1 MTDDSDPD
9 LHVKPFV
16 HDSLTHKALHFSISE
31 IQSRMLLADPYLL
44 DLEYTRT
51 MMGFVLFNPKPERIA
66 MLGLGG
72 GSLAKFC
79 YRHLPHARIEVVEI
93 NPHVIALRDEFLVPA
108 DDQRFHVMR
117 IDGARFVR
125 DCPERFDVLMVDGFD
140 DQGQAPQLAS
150 QSFYDDC
157 RDALRPGA
165 VVVVNLHQG
174 HRHHDRHVE
183 RIRRS
188 FDGEMLLVDDGEG
201 CNSVV
206 FACKDGPLRLLGIE
220 QATAATVAQGLAAK
234 AARSLAA
241 AFARIV
247 SAARMQSERA
257 A

>member
-16 HDSLTHKALHFSISE
+16 HETLAHKALHFSISE
-31 IQSRMLLADPYLL
+31 IQSRMLLADPYAL

-51 MMGFVLFNPKPERIA
+51 MMGFLLFSPKPEHIA

-79 YRHLPHARIEVVEI
+79 YRHLSGAQIEVVEI
-93 NPHVIALRDEFLVPA
+93 NPHVIALRDEFHVPA
-108 DDQRFHVMR
+108 DDQRFRVMR

-125 DCPERFDVLMVDGFD
+125 DCPQRFDVLMVDGFD
-140 DQGQAPQLAS
+140 DQGQPKQLSS
-150 QSFYDDC
+150 QAFYDDC

-165 VVVVNLHQG
+165 IMVVNLHQG
-174 HRHHDRHVE
+174 HRHHDLHVE

-188 FDGEMLLVDDGEG
+188 FDGEMLLVDDGQG

-206 FACKDGPLRLLGIE
+206 FACKDRPLRLLHMN
-220 QATAATVAQGLAAK
+220 QTRAAAIPLGLSAK
-234 AARSLAA
+234 AARPLSV
-241 AFARIV
+241 AFARVV
-247 SAARMQSERA
+247 SAVRTQGD
-257 A
+257 